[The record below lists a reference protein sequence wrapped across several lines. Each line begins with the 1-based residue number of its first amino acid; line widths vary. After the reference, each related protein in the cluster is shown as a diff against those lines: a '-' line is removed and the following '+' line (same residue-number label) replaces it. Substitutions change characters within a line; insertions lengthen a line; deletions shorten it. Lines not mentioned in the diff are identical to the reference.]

1 MTNTQTKNSR
11 TKSLNLS
18 VISTSPRST
27 STRGGVL
34 SAKEATAL
42 KKRFLG
48 QFSDNEREITRLE
61 EEICRWE
68 SRAPKRAGSYSHAPS
83 HRGDDRI
90 QSAIDEIVELRNLLY
105 DRLVDATELR
115 RKIAQ
120 AVKSIPEQRLRLLLE
135 YRYIDGWT
143 WEEVATA
150 LTLDYRW
157 TLRLHD
163 RALVLLPIPDGDSGF
178 F

>member
-1 MTNTQTKNSR
+1 MTHTQIRDSQMKPEKSPLVPVPPHGR
-11 TKSLNLS
+11 TA
-18 VISTSPRST
+18 
-27 STRGGVL
+27 RGGAL
-34 SAKEATAL
+34 SAKDAIAL

-48 QFSDNEREITRLE
+48 QYADNEREIRRLE

-68 SRAPKRAGSYSHAPS
+68 SRAQKMTAGYSHTPS
-83 HRGDDRI
+83 HRGEDRV
-90 QSAIDEIVELRNLLY
+90 QSAVDEIVELRNLLY

-115 RKIAQ
+115 RQIAQ
-120 AVKSIPEQRLRLLLE
+120 AISVVPERRLRLLLE

-163 RALVLLPIPDGDSGF
+163 RALVLLPVPDGDSGF